1 MIRLTPH
8 NGIPRQVLLMMAVMA
23 GFTAE
28 IFKRAFG
35 VNFKKTTHKGN
46 RLNCSCME
54 SRGLGDYDSC
64 PNGCRYCYA
73 NKNHVRALQ
82 NYQHRHDPLSP
93 LLIGHLQPDDIIKP
107 LRQESLTDRELTLF

>member
-107 LRQESLTDRELTLF
+107 LR